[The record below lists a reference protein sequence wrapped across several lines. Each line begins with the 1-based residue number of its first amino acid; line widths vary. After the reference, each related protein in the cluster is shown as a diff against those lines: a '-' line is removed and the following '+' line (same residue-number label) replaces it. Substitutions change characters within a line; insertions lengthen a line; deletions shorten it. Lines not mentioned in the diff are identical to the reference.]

1 MSNLKK
7 IEDYIKA
14 GYNTNQRFG
23 LELEHFIYDNNYN
36 VISADEM
43 TKALLEIVE
52 NMSVESDNI
61 YMENE
66 LVSMIDVNG
75 HYNLSVEPGC
85 QLEISLKACE
95 DIEEI
100 RSIYHAF
107 REVAEPVFAS
117 QGYGIYQVGVFPP
130 VESGDMDVAEITL
143 LNKERYKIMDKY
155 FQNTGEHGRYMM
167 RATAATQVSI
177 DFTDEKDA
185 VKKLRVL
192 QKIAPIVAML
202 TENRTG
208 RKKSER
214 WNEYLVRNQI
224 WRSVDDDRCGYVKG
238 SLGEEYSISDW
249 AKYIYENKG
258 LLTYKN
264 GELTDITGQDIP
276 DVYKDHDIEDVPYLL
291 SMYFP
296 TVRLK
301 NYIEYRIADSM
312 DIDDAVKYIY
322 FIKAIVYNPKVLDGL
337 DNMFAHITEV
347 AQVEAAEDV
356 LFTQGYDATIY
367 GRAILEWIEEIFNL
381 IYENTTED
389 LEHITGIL
397 PVCLL
402 NKIYVNSTKG
412 NDTQCVQDNET
423 IKAYLMQS
431 TAKYKDRVVRTL
443 QVPKIFSQTDAK
455 LMKET
460 VEELYGIFDAV
471 IAQYMSNLDYR
482 KYFDFDERLEKLILA
497 PKTYKC
503 NIPMSRIDIFL
514 NEKTKGFKFC
524 EFNTDG
530 ASAMN
535 EDKELNKAFA
545 LTEAYQNFYEKFNC
559 MTYELFDSW
568 VEESLNVYADYIGN
582 AEDVPNVCIVDFLE
596 NATINEFYIFEEAY
610 KRKGCKVSVC
620 DIRELEFKD
629 GICYSPDGMKVD
641 MVYRRAVT
649 SDIMKHYDEV
659 PTFLEAF
666 HANAFCLVGDFR
678 TQIAHN
684 KVLYMVLH
692 KEETHK
698 FLTKKQVAFVKNH
711 IPYTIQLSE
720 LKDKPEVMDDVLK
733 NKDSWIIKPED
744 SYGSKGVY
752 AGVEIDTQ
760 DEWAKIISDN
770 MDDKYILQEFHNP
783 YRTDNVK
790 VDDEKCDWIDTSN
803 LTGIFVYNGKFKG
816 LYSRMSFEKM
826 ISTQYNEMSSPTVVA
841 K

>member
-1 MSNLKK
+1 MGNLEK
-7 IEDYIKA
+7 IQEYIRS
-14 GYNTNQRFG
+14 GYNRNERFG
-23 LELEHFIYDNNYN
+23 LELEHFVYDVNYN
-36 VISADEM
+36 VITPEVLSNV
-43 TKALLEIVE
+43 LVEIAEIEGVKD
-52 NMSVESDNI
+52 SDI
-61 YMENE
+61 YSEGGF
-66 LVSMIDVNG
+66 LSSIQVGDQ
-75 HYNLSVEPGC
+75 YNLSVEPGC
-85 QLEISLKACE
+85 QLEISIKASQ

-100 RSIYHAF
+100 RSIYNRFKVIADQIF
-107 REVAEPVFAS
+107 ERIGFS
-117 QGYGIYQVGVFPP
+117 LYTQGVLPFI
-130 VESGDMDVAEITL
+130 ESGEVSIEDIRLID
-143 LNKERYKIMDKY
+143 KERYQIMDGY
-155 FQNTGEHGRYMM
+155 FEGTGVHGKYMM
-167 RATAATQVSI
+167 RASAATQVSI
-177 DFTDEKDA
+177 DFTDEADA
-185 VKKLRVL
+185 MKKLRVL
-192 QKIAPIVAML
+192 QKLSPIVAML

-208 RKKSER
+208 RKKSDR
-214 WNEYLVRNQI
+214 WSEYLVRNQI
-224 WRSVDDDRCGYVKG
+224 WRSVDSDRSGYVES
-238 SLGEEYSISDW
+238 SLSKDYTIADW
-249 AKYIYENKG
+249 SKYIYENKG
-258 LLTYKN
+258 LLAYKN
-264 GELTDITGQDIP
+264 GQLTDVTGQNIST
-276 DVYKDHDIEDVPYLL
+276 VYADQEIENIPYLL

-301 NYIEYRIADSM
+301 NYIEYRVADSM
-312 DIDDAVKYIY
+312 DIDDAVKYIH
-322 FIKAIVYNPKVLDGL
+322 FIKAIVYNQDVLDGL

-347 AQVEAAEDV
+347 AQVEEAEDV
-356 LFTQGYDATIY
+356 LFTQGYDGVIY
-367 GRAILEWIEEIFNL
+367 GRAILEWVEEIFNL

-389 LEHITGIL
+389 FEYITGIL

-402 NKIYVNSTKG
+402 NKIYVDSIKE
-412 NDTQCVQDNET
+412 NDHQCVQDNET

-443 QVPKIFSQTDAK
+443 QVPKIFSQADAK
-455 LMKET
+455 VMKRT

-471 IAQYMSNLDYR
+471 IEQYMENLDYR
-482 KYFDFDERLEKLILA
+482 KYFDFDEKLEKLILA

-545 LTEAYQNFYEKFNC
+545 LTGAYQNFYDKFNC

-582 AEDVPNVCIVDFLE
+582 TVDIPNVCIVDFLE

-620 DIRELEFKD
+620 DIRELEYKD
-629 GICYSPDGMKVD
+629 GVCYAPDGMKVD
-641 MVYRRAVT
+641 MIYRRAVT

-659 PTFLEAF
+659 PVFLEAF
-666 HANAFCLVGDFR
+666 NANAFCLVGDFR

-698 FLTKKQVAFVKNH
+698 FLTKKQIDFIKNH
-711 IPYTIQLSE
+711 IPYTIQLGE
-720 LKDKPEVMDDVLK
+720 LKSKPKVMDQVLK
-733 NKDSWIIKPED
+733 NKDNWIIKPED
-744 SYGSKGVY
+744 SYGSKGVF

-760 DEWAKIISDN
+760 EEWAKIITDN
-770 MDDKYILQEFHNP
+770 INDKYILQEFHNP

-790 VDDEKCDWIDTSN
+790 VEDGTCDWIDTSN
-803 LTGIFVYNGKFKG
+803 LTGIFVYNGKAKG

-826 ISTQYNEMSSPTVVA
+826 ISTQYNEMSSPTMVA